1 MRLSLGREPGTDA
14 VEKRLIRSCRYRSVE
29 SKSTRLSDS
38 PVRAA
43 AASGSGDLPSQFMQ
57 FKWRADPLPRSES
70 VDLPA
75 SLLAHLHELM
85 LSIGEDEQDLD
96 DALVALATALHST
109 ATSYCGL
116 QLTIFENEWLVTLTA
131 FVDGHDADGHDVPVG
146 TSLRLPLALV
156 WPMVDSQSGVVFF
169 AVTPGAFTDLAADL
183 SYALGRIPVEHA
195 SQAADGVDHR
205 DHGGARLDG
214 HRRSI
219 ELDADLPPPSRVS
232 GLTGLAELTVINRA
246 VGMLVAQGHDIEPAH
261 HVLRREAA
269 AAGVEPHIYA
279 TWILRR

>member
-14 VEKRLIRSCRYRSVE
+14 IKKRLIRSCRYRSVE

-96 DALVALATALHST
+96 DTLMGLTTALRST
-109 ATSYCGL
+109 AASYCGL
-116 QLTIFENEWLVTLTA
+116 QLTIVEHRWSVRLTA
-131 FVDGHDADGHDVPVG
+131 FSDDDGPVG
-146 TSLRLPLALV
+146 TSLRLPLGLV
-156 WPMVDSQSGVVFF
+156 SQVDGQSRVVFF
-169 AVTPGAFTDLAADL
+169 AGTPGAFTDLAADL
-183 SYALGRIPVEHA
+183 SHALGGIPVEQ
-195 SQAADGVDHR
+195 SPSAADGMDLGGTQVDGDR
-205 DHGGARLDG
+205 KA
-214 HRRSI
+214 I
-219 ELDADLPPPSRVS
+219 ELDVDLPPPSRVS
-232 GLTGLAELTVINRA
+232 GLTGVAELTILNRA
-246 VGMLVAQGHDIEPAH
+246 IGMLMAQGHGIEQAH
-261 HVLRREAA
+261 QVLRREAA

-279 TWILRR
+279 ARILRR

>member
-1 MRLSLGREPGTDA
+1 
-14 VEKRLIRSCRYRSVE
+14 
-29 SKSTRLSDS
+29 
-38 PVRAA
+38 
-43 AASGSGDLPSQFMQ
+43 
-57 FKWRADPLPRSES
+57 

-75 SLLAHLHELM
+75 TLLAHLHDLT
-85 LSIGEDEQDLD
+85 LSIGKDDQDLD
-96 DALVALATALHST
+96 DTLAALTTALHST
-109 ATSYCGL
+109 ATTYCGL
-116 QLTIFENEWLVTLTA
+116 QLTIVENQGPVTLTA
-131 FVDGHDADGHDVPVG
+131 FADGHDADGHDVPVG

-156 WPMVDSQSGVVFF
+156 SAMVDPESGVVFF

-183 SYALGRIPVEHA
+183 SYALGRIPVDQL
-195 SQAADGVDHR
+195 SPAADGVDHR

-219 ELDADLPPPSRVS
+219 ELDADLPPRSRVS
-232 GLTGLAELTVINRA
+232 GLTGQAELTVLNRA